1 MKRLLV
7 LLSLIVICYIDGVED
22 CSGFETQ
29 VIAGCQALGS
39 GSDIC
44 IFSDIKCISSYTE
57 CSQYNPAT
65 GLMIKHA
72 N

>member
-29 VIAGCQALGS
+29 VIAGCQA
-39 GSDIC
+39 
-44 IFSDIKCISSYTE
+44 
-57 CSQYNPAT
+57 
-65 GLMIKHA
+65 
-72 N
+72 

>member
-1 MKRLLV
+1 LL
-7 LLSLIVICYIDGVED
+7 YDGVED

-44 IFSDIKCISSYTE
+44 IFSDNKCISSYTE

-65 GLMIKHA
+65 GFDDKTCKLIIPSNGLKK
-72 N
+72 